1 MACSKIFSE
10 GGLSELSSDI
20 MQYFRNDFSTLH
32 SCILVNRLWCHL
44 AIPLLWENPFSIVS
58 RTNYNNIK
66 YHKIRFIETYLIN
79 LNDDDKIKL
88 NEFGINRLIP
98 SNTLFNYPSF
108 IQHLDTLMISDCIEK
123 WVAAAVNTHNS
134 DFIKFIHKSLI
145 KIFIENKAKLYIF
158 NGIYH
163 NKYFDESILQSSHFI
178 YNIKILYLKI
188 NIPLLKFLSSNCE
201 SITSLY
207 ILSFVKHN
215 TTIEYH
221 LSQLIKS
228 QQNLKKI
235 CFIQEFPPIL
245 LNPSNRLNSLN
256 TIIFRN
262 IDFKN
267 INILNENCYYKNL
280 ENFGLSFELTYCED
294 SQHLELIKLIT
305 NYCTKIK
312 FLELTGFNDNN
323 QIIYSTFNLI
333 ETIKQNLNYLTIDIN
348 YDYTFGFNNKYTE
361 LSSIVLQNLGQILPF
376 KLEYLNLILTM
387 NTNDLEIF
395 LINSQ
400 NTFIKKLLLF
410 NITNGT
416 RKKVGQ
422 DNILYNIEDYIM
434 DMKRV
439 KYFAFLNQFT
449 DEEEKEELFHMID
462 KVEEFKLNNI
472 VVQNY
477 NDLKIEF
484 FDLLK
489 E

>member
-10 GGLSELSSDI
+10 GGLSELLSDI

-58 RTNYNNIK
+58 HT
-66 YHKIRFIETYLIN
+66 LI
-79 LNDDDKIKL
+79 
-88 NEFGINRLIP
+88 
-98 SNTLFNYPSF
+98 
-108 IQHLDTLMISDCIEK
+108 ISDCIEK

-134 DFIKFIHKSLI
+134 DFVKFIHKSLI

-245 LNPSNRLNSLN
+245 LNSNNRLNTLN

-267 INILNENCYYKNL
+267 IHILNEVFEQLNVLESIHIINCYSLDSNFIQQIINLTKPFKLKSLFINRIFESIELLLQKSGDYL

-348 YDYTFGFNNKYTE
+348 YDYTFGLNNRYTE

-376 KLEYLNLILTM
+376 KLEYLDLILTM

-400 NTFIKKLLLF
+400 NTFIKKLLFF

-449 DEEEKEELFHMID
+449 DEEEKEELFYMID

>member
-10 GGLSELSSDI
+10 GGLSELLSDI

-32 SCILVNRLWCHL
+32 SY
-44 AIPLLWENPFSIVS
+44 
-58 RTNYNNIK
+58 T
-66 YHKIRFIETYLIN
+66 LI
-79 LNDDDKIKL
+79 
-88 NEFGINRLIP
+88 
-98 SNTLFNYPSF
+98 
-108 IQHLDTLMISDCIEK
+108 ISDCIEK

-134 DFIKFIHKSLI
+134 DFVKFIHKSLI

-245 LNPSNRLNSLN
+245 LNSNNRLNTLN
-256 TIIFRN
+256 TIIFQ
-262 IDFKN
+262 
-267 INILNENCYYKNL
+267 
-280 ENFGLSFELTYCED
+280 NFGLSFELTYCED

-348 YDYTFGFNNKYTE
+348 YDYTFGLNNRYTE
-361 LSSIVLQNLGQILPF
+361 LSSIVLQNL
-376 KLEYLNLILTM
+376 
-387 NTNDLEIF
+387 
-395 LINSQ
+395 
-400 NTFIKKLLLF
+400 
-410 NITNGT
+410 
-416 RKKVGQ
+416 
-422 DNILYNIEDYIM
+422 EDYIM

-449 DEEEKEELFHMID
+449 DEEEKEELFYMID